1 MTENRVESYVES
13 ENERNEGH
21 VDTRHKNFECDS
33 PDEHLGCDLGI
44 DVAG

>member
-1 MTENRVESYVES
+1 MSENRIDSYIESDR
-13 ENERNEGH
+13 ERNEGH
-21 VDTRHKNFECDS
+21 EDTRHFNFECDS